1 MNVCKKKNDDYLIH
15 YGVKGMKWGVRR
27 YVKKDGTLTKVGKK
41 HYNRGVENARV
52 GVISSK
58 FNVNREM
65 GNLRKMYY
73 DRASQSERIKQAEK
87 VIAAAKDYKVKE
99 LFEKAVRNGELK
111 AGQDYITDKGAHL
124 TLTKEGLVKNAA
136 IEKRV
141 KRSDMD
147 EYRRDTNIYTIERL
161 DKKSFDSAE
170 KAIRKKYEEQI
181 KKAKSEIEKEFL
193 ELDMQEE
200 IDDLRYQ

>member
-1 MNVCKKKNDDYLIH
+1 MQKKNDDYLIH

-27 YVKKDGTLTKVGKK
+27 YVKKDGTLTRVGKK

-73 DRASQSERIKQAEK
+73 DRAPQSERIKQAEK

-170 KAIRKKYEEQI
+170 KAIRKKYEERI